1 MSIKHYVLCI
11 SGYSG
16 SGKDE
21 FASQIITDT
30 GAPKIGLADPAKRHM
45 ADIYG
50 FTEEQL
56 FGPSSCRNA
65 GDVRYLREEARS
77 MTAEELKDATPG
89 DPKIWLSP
97 RETLQRYCELM
108 NLMYGD
114 TWVRKSLETHKIMT
128 EVHSYFEHDCLCWE
142 YDRMKGLI
150 SRFGDGK
157 SLVWAPEVFFSCSA
171 DFRHWHEM
179 ILARQMTTDSFIPVL
194 IRVKRPSIPNPP
206 YDHRSE
212 TEMADIPDSVFDFV
226 INNDGTVED
235 LHKLA
240 SMILMAIKL
249 PEFKPRPLSS
259 ILKRIGSMKGII

>member
-21 FASQIITDT
+21 FANQIIADT

-65 GDVRYLREEARS
+65 GDLRYLREEARS
-77 MTAEELKDATPG
+77 MTTEEFQDATPG
-89 DPKIWLSP
+89 DPKVWLSP
-97 RETLQRYCELM
+97 REALQRYCELM
-108 NLMYGD
+108 NLMYEN

-128 EVHSYFEHDCLCWE
+128 ETQKISGGDYLCWE
-142 YDRMKGLI
+142 YSRMGGLI
-150 SRFGDGK
+150 RRLDSQENLA
-157 SLVWAPEVFFSCSA
+157 SAPEVFFSCSA

-206 YDHRSE
+206 YNHRSE
-212 TEMADIPDSVFDFV
+212 TEMAAIPDSVFDFI
-226 INNDGTVED
+226 INNDGTIEE

-240 SMILMAIKL
+240 SMVSMVVKL
-249 PEFKPRPLSS
+249 PSFKPKPLSS
-259 ILKRIGSMKGII
+259 ILKRISSMKGVI

>member
-1 MSIKHYVLCI
+1 MSTKHYVLCI

-50 FTEEQL
+50 FSEEQL

-77 MTAEELKDATPG
+77 MTAEDLQDATTG

-97 RETLQRYCELM
+97 REALQRYCELM
-108 NLMYGD
+108 NLMYEN

-128 EVHSYFEHDCLCWE
+128 ETQKIRGCDYLYWE
-142 YDRMKGLI
+142 YDRMMGLVRRLDSQENLASVPDI
-150 SRFGDGK
+150 
-157 SLVWAPEVFFSCSA
+157 FFSCSA
-171 DFRHWHEM
+171 DFRHWHEI
-179 ILARQMTTDSFIPVL
+179 ILARQMTTEFFIPVL

-206 YDHRSE
+206 YNHRSE

-226 INNDGTVED
+226 INNDETVEE

-240 SMILMAIKL
+240 RKVLMAVKL
-249 PEFKPRPLSS
+249 PEFKPKSLSS
-259 ILKRIGSMKGII
+259 ILKRVGSMKGII

>member
-65 GDVRYLREEARS
+65 GDLRYLREEARS
-77 MTAEELKDATPG
+77 MTAEELQDATPG

-108 NLMYGD
+108 NLMYEN
-114 TWVRKSLETHKIMT
+114 TWVRKSLETHKMMT
-128 EVHSYFEHDCLCWE
+128 ETQKIRGGDYLYWE
-142 YDRMKGLI
+142 YDRMGGLI
-150 SRFGDGK
+150 RRSD
-157 SLVWAPEVFFSCSA
+157 SQENLASAPEIFFSCSA

-179 ILARQMTTDSFIPVL
+179 LLARQMTTEFFIPVL
-194 IRVKRPSIPNPP
+194 IRVKRPSISMPP
-206 YDHRSE
+206 YNHRSE
-212 TEMADIPDSVFDFV
+212 TEMATIPDSIFDFI
-226 INNDGTVED
+226 INNDRTIEH
-235 LHKLA
+235 LHECAKLV
-240 SMILMAIKL
+240 LGAIKL
-249 PEFKPRPLSS
+249 SKFEPKSLSS
-259 ILKRIGSMKGII
+259 VISVMSSRGSV